1 MTRFFQAFLLAIL
14 FAALPGA
21 IAQPPAPLAG
31 HYYLQGGQSEVG
43 SELLLKEDGK
53 FEWALMY
60 GAVDQMARGTW
71 QQAGGLVTLTV
82 AKREEPT
89 FRLFDEDEL
98 TLKKQPAAGKW
109 VAIVGVPRRGPVADV
124 EVRFEAK
131 SGRTVDAVS
140 AQNGDA
146 IVDMPPS
153 ESWVRAGLRRN
164 GSGAPWQW
172 LALPPV
178 RTEARIAAFA
188 VVNVETLLAAPFE
201 RMTLR
206 VGDGGLVIEEGLDG
220 MRGTYAK

>member
-1 MTRFFQAFLLAIL
+1 MSRIFQALLLAIL
-14 FAALPGA
+14 FAVQPGA
-21 IAQPPAPLAG
+21 SAQAGGPLAG
-31 HYYLQGGQSEVG
+31 HYYLHGGPSEVG
-43 SELLLKEDGK
+43 SELLLKDDGR
-53 FEWALMY
+53 FEWVLMY

-71 QQAGGLVTLTV
+71 QQAGDVVTLSV

-89 FRLFDEDEL
+89 FRLFDEEEL

-131 SGRTVDAVS
+131 SGKTVDAVS

-146 IVDMPPS
+146 IVDMPAG
-153 ESWVRAGLRRN
+153 ERWVRAGLRRN

-172 LALPPV
+172 LALPAA

-188 VVNVETLLAAPFE
+188 VVNVETLMPAPFE

-206 VGDGGLVIEEGLDG
+206 VGAGGLAVEEGVEGL
-220 MRGTYAK
+220 RGTYAK